1 MGAHLHLQEY
11 FVRFGC
17 EPVVREVIYTDAE
30 RARPG
35 RGVRDALARAD
46 RILIAPSNPFIS
58 IEPILAIPGIREALL
73 SQRARCIAVSPIV
86 SGRALKGPSAK
97 MMAELG
103 MPVCAT
109 TVARLYRDFA
119 GCFVVD
125 ESDRDLRSKIN
136 ELGTRAV
143 SLSTVMTTL
152 DDKIQLARELLALPL
167 RAGEPK

>member
-1 MGAHLHLQEY
+1 M
-11 FVRFGC
+11 RFGC
-17 EPVVREVIYTDAE
+17 EPVVREVIYADAE

-143 SLSTVMTTL
+143 ALSTVMTTL